1 MGKFLAVEATLN
13 SGERLL
19 IRETTTADAPQL
31 IAYIEA
37 VASESDFLTFGPG
50 EFGITIEQ
58 EKAYLTRALSKD
70 NALHKNI
77 LALIML

>member
-58 EKAYLTRALSKD
+58 EKAHLRGLYRRTTHFIKISWL
-70 NALHKNI
+70 
-77 LALIML
+77 